1 MNNRYYILFTIVVIC
16 SSFGIIKYYELEYP
30 DYFPQPAYNFKNNPL
45 SEEAIELGRVLFYDP
60 ILSRDNTIS
69 CASCHSPYNSFAH
82 SDHDLSHGIDDQI
95 GNRNAPALFNLA
107 WQSTFMWDGAINNLD
122 MQALA
127 PISHP
132 MEMDESI
139 QNIVL
144 KLQQK
149 EIYPGLFKEAFGDT
163 LITGEYVLK
172 ALSQFQLT
180 LISANSK
187 YDHISK
193 GEDKFNEQES
203 RGYDLF
209 KRNCNSCHTEPLFSN
224 YSFANNGLIVDT
236 TLNDFGK
243 YVITRQSKDSLL
255 FKVPSLRN
263 LKFTSPYMHDGRFK
277 KLNEVLNHYISGIIK
292 TETLD
297 SLLGDPIEL
306 SSNDKADVLAFLLT
320 LNDTDFVFN
329 PKHQFRINKPVIPK
343 E

>member
-1 MNNRYYILFTIVVIC
+1 
-16 SSFGIIKYYELEYP
+16 
-30 DYFPQPAYNFKNNPL
+30 
-45 SEEAIELGRVLFYDP
+45 
-60 ILSRDNTIS
+60 
-69 CASCHSPYNSFAH
+69 
-82 SDHDLSHGIDDQI
+82 
-95 GNRNAPALFNLA
+95 
-107 WQSTFMWDGAINNLD
+107 
-122 MQALA
+122 
-127 PISHP
+127 
-132 MEMDESI
+132 
-139 QNIVL
+139 
-144 KLQQK
+144 
-149 EIYPGLFKEAFGDT
+149 LFKEAFGDT

-187 YDHISK
+187 YDHIKK

>member
-45 SEEAIELGRVLFYDP
+45 SEETIELGRVLFYDP

-149 EIYPGLFKEAFGDT
+149 EIYPGLFKKAFGDT

-187 YDHISK
+187 YDHIKK